1 MKLQKKIFRNIE
13 SLEKELIDQIK
24 ISINDDITENDK
36 SIILLSGGN
45 TPVNLYKKLSLEKD
59 LQWEKVY
66 VGLVDERFVKN
77 NSKHRNDKLIK
88 ENLLINFAKN
98 ANFIGLIFDHT
109 HIKKSLE
116 IAIDKNNIFFGRKS
130 IVLLGMG
137 EDYHTASLFPFDFN
151 SKKGLSKDSKPTII
165 KTETKSYPNIRIS
178 HTFSSLVNTNR
189 LFLYITGNTKFNCIT
204 KSENSSMNINSPISF
219 FIHNNSKLI
228 EIFWTK

>member
-1 MKLQKKIFRNIE
+1 MKLQKRIFRNIE

-24 ISINDDITENDK
+24 ISINDDIKENDK

-45 TPVNLYKKLSLEKD
+45 TPINLYKKLSLEKELLWD
-59 LQWEKVY
+59 KVY

-77 NSKHRNDKLIK
+77 NSNYRNDKLIK

-98 ANFIGLIFDHT
+98 ANFISLIYDET
-109 HIKKSLE
+109 SIKKSLE
-116 IAIDKNNIFFGRKS
+116 IALEKNNIFFARKS
-130 IVLLGMG
+130 LVLLGMG

-151 SKKGLSKDSKPTII
+151 SKKGLSIDSKSTII
-165 KTETKSYPNIRIS
+165 KTETKSYPNTRIS

-189 LFLYITGNTKFNCIT
+189 LFLYITGNSKLNCIT
-204 KSENSSMNINSPISF
+204 KSENSSMNVNNPISC

-228 EIFWTK
+228 EVFWTK